1 MAALPS
7 YVVVRMSGYSE
18 DIEPS
23 VERTE
28 MERGPAKQMLLN
40 SQVLVTLKLSFLF
53 PTTARS
59 EEFLDWY
66 MDTIK
71 RIGYFDMR
79 HPRTGQTVSV
89 RFPGGNI
96 GTLRSLSG
104 TDYLWQRDLSVE
116 YMR

>member
-7 YVVVRMSGYSE
+7 YVVVRMAGYSE

-28 MERGPAKQMLLN
+28 MERGPAKQKLLN
-40 SQVLVTLKLSFLF
+40 SQVLVHLNLSFLF
-53 PTTARS
+53 ATSAES
-59 EEFLDWY
+59 EDFLDWY
-66 MDTIK
+66 FDTIQ
-71 RIGYFDMR
+71 RIGYFTME
-79 HPRTGQTVSV
+79 HPRTGETVTV

-104 TDYLWQRDLSVE
+104 TDHLWQRDLAVE
-116 YMR
+116 YLR